1 MTKSLRNTRLPPIPS
16 GNVTG
21 EALASI
27 LTEWQTRVLAA
38 LDVRN
43 DANDFA
49 EGLYQEDT
57 GKLVIGADARLTGRT
72 SSSLPTVLAR
82 VGDNG
87 RASTQQF
94 LPQVSAGNVLSMQ
107 DTGPVTAEAT
117 AGPGNAEITI
127 ASHSIQYGFG
137 AVTYNAGTIAGLDPD
152 TNYYVYADDPEY
164 AGGAVTYL
172 ATTNRQT
179 VTASNGRYFVGAVR
193 TTVALTV
200 ANISAATSTNPVQF
214 TTSAAHGW
222 NTGNTVDFA
231 SLPGNFGTAFNT
243 GTFSITVN
251 GASTFT
257 VAIDGSAFAAYTS
270 GGTVTRTT
278 VSNIGGNGGGG
289 GWVDNAFLV
298 QF

>member
-1 MTKSLRNTRLPPIPS
+1 MTWP
-16 GNVTG
+16 
-21 EALASI
+21 ALTSYLSA
-27 LTEWQTRVLAA
+27 WQREVLAR

-43 DANDFA
+43 DINDFA
-49 EGLYQEDT
+49 GGLYQADS
-57 GKLVIGADARLTGRT
+57 GKLVIGADASLTGRP
-72 SSSLPTVLAR
+72 SSSLPTVLTR

-107 DTGPVTAEAT
+107 DSGPVTAEAT
-117 AGPGNAEITI
+117 AGPGNATITI
-127 ASHSIQYGFG
+127 AAHTLQYGFG
-137 AVTYNAGTIAGLDPD
+137 TVSYNAGTISGLNPD
-152 TNYYVYADDPEY
+152 TNYYVYADDAEY

-193 TTVALTV
+193 TTVALTT

-231 SLPGNFGTAFNT
+231 SLPGAFGTAFNN
-243 GTFSITVN
+243 GTFTITVN
-251 GASTFT
+251 GATTFT

-270 GGTVTRTT
+270 GGTVTRTGVT
-278 VSNIGGNGGGG
+278 NIGGNGGGG
-289 GWVDNAFLV
+289 GWVQDAFLV